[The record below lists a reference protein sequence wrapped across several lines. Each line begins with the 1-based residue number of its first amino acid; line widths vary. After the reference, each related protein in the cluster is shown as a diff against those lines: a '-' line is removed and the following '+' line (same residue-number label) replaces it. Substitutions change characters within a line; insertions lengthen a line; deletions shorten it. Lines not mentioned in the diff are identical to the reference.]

1 MRSCRMPSQDAVLM
15 SAGDRYE
22 ELARRVQANYGK
34 FDAAG
39 APRPDEAA
47 RLHDLQPPLRAL

>member
-1 MRSCRMPSQDAVLM
+1 MKLLTPGQSHALLPHAVPDAVLM

-34 FDAAG
+34 LDAAG
-39 APRPDEAA
+39 AAT
-47 RLHDLQPPLRAL
+47 